1 MELFVI
7 FSPLIGAMLAGF
19 GWKILGE
26 KAAIFVSTSLLFFAC
41 FVSWFLFLEF
51 DGELRII
58 KIFKWMGSGSLQA
71 FWAIRF
77 DRLTAIMLIVVTTV
91 SALVHLYSVGYMDD
105 DPNWSD
111 GETYKP
117 RFFAY
122 LSFFTFAMLMLV
134 TSDNLLQM
142 FFGWEGV
149 GVASYLLIGF
159 YYKKSTANAAAI
171 KAFVVNRVGDFGFAL
186 GIFGIFFL
194 TGSIQFSD
202 IFSSAQSLS
211 QMQINFLWAEWNAA
225 NLLAFLLFIGAM
237 GKSAQLFLHT
247 WLPDAMEGPTPVSA
261 LIHAATMVT
270 AGVFL
275 VCRMSPIME
284 FAPDAMA
291 FITFI
296 GATTAFFAATIGLVQ
311 NDIKRVIAYS
321 TCSQLGYMFVAAGSG
336 VYSVAMFHLFTHA
349 FFKALLF
356 LGAGSVIHAMHHE
369 QDMRNYGGLRKKIPY
384 TFAAMMI
391 GTLAITGVGIPLTH
405 YGFAGFLSKDAII
418 ESAYA
423 ASLGGYSF
431 WMLVVSAL
439 CTSFYSWRL
448 MFMTFYGDPRG
459 DLHTYSSAHESPKVM
474 LIPLA
479 VLSIGAIFSGMIW
492 YKSFFGDHY
501 SVNKFFGIQEAVSH
515 SHDKSEGSSHLSV
528 VVTKDLSNTISGLE
542 VNEDADRSND
552 NLAVD
557 VPTGAIYMAPNN
569 HILNEAHHVP
579 KWVKLSPF
587 IAMVLGFLISY
598 VFYIWRTDL
607 PKKLAQNQRHLY
619 LFLLN
624 KWYFDEVYEI
634 LFVRSARFLG
644 RLLWKK
650 GDGQFID
657 GFINNFSM
665 VFIPLLTRLAG
676 RAQSGYIFTYAF
688 AMVLGIVVLITWMTL
703 GTGG

>member
-1 MELFVI
+1 MELFVL
-7 FSPLIGAMLAGF
+7 FAPLIGGILAGF

-26 KAAIFVSTSLLFFAC
+26 KAAIIVSTSLLFFAC

-58 KIFKWMGSGSLQA
+58 KIFKWMSSGSLEA

-77 DRLTAIMLIVVTTV
+77 DRLTAVMLIVVTTV
-91 SALVHLYSVGYMDD
+91 SALVHLYSVGYMDH
-105 DPNWSD
+105 DPNWSES
-111 GETYKP
+111 ETYKP

-159 YYKKSTANAAAI
+159 YYKKPTANAAAI

-202 IFSSAQSLS
+202 IFYSAQSLS
-211 QMQINFLWAEWNAA
+211 LMEIRFLWADWNAA
-225 NLLAFLLFIGAM
+225 NLLAFLLFVGAM

-275 VCRMSPIME
+275 VCRMSPVME

-291 FITFI
+291 FVTFI
-296 GATTAFFAATIGLVQ
+296 GATTAFFAASIGLVQ

-431 WMLVVSAL
+431 WMLVLSAL
-439 CTSFYSWRL
+439 FTSFYSWRL
-448 MFMTFYGDPRG
+448 IFMTFYGDPRG
-459 DLHTYSSAHESPKVM
+459 DSHTHSSAHESPKTM

-479 VLSIGAIFSGMIW
+479 VLSLGAIFSGMIW

-501 SVNKFFGIQEAVSH
+501 SVNKFFGIREAISH
-515 SHDKSEGSSHLSV
+515 SHD
-528 VVTKDLSNTISGLE
+528 ISD
-542 VNEDADRSND
+542 DAGRSND

-557 VPTGAIYMAPNN
+557 VPIGAIYMAPNN
-569 HILNEAHHVP
+569 HILDEAHHVP

-587 IAMVLGFLISY
+587 VAMIIGFLLSY
-598 VFYIWRTDL
+598 IFYIWRTDM
-607 PKKLAQNQRHLY
+607 PRKLAQNQRYLY
-619 LFLLN
+619 SFLLN
-624 KWYFDEVYEI
+624 KWYFDEISEI

-644 RLLWKK
+644 RFLWKK
-650 GDGQFID
+650 GDGQTID

-665 VFIPLLTRLAG
+665 VFIPLLTKLAG

-703 GTGG
+703 GAGG

>member
-1 MELFVI
+1 MELFVL
-7 FSPLIGAMLAGF
+7 FAPLIGGILAGF

-26 KAAIFVSTSLLFFAC
+26 KAAIIVSTSLLFFAC

-58 KIFKWMGSGSLQA
+58 KIFKWMSSGSLEA

-77 DRLTAIMLIVVTTV
+77 DRLTAVMLIVVTTV
-91 SALVHLYSVGYMDD
+91 SALVHLYSVGYMDH
-105 DPNWSD
+105 DPNWSES
-111 GETYKP
+111 ETYKP

-159 YYKKSTANAAAI
+159 YYKKPTANAAAI

-202 IFSSAQSLS
+202 IFYSAQSLS
-211 QMQINFLWAEWNAA
+211 LMEIRFLWADWNAA
-225 NLLAFLLFIGAM
+225 NLLAFLLFVGAM

-275 VCRMSPIME
+275 VCRMSPVME

-291 FITFI
+291 FVTFI
-296 GATTAFFAATIGLVQ
+296 GATTAFFAASIGLVQ

-431 WMLVVSAL
+431 WMLVLSAL
-439 CTSFYSWRL
+439 FTSFYSWRL
-448 MFMTFYGDPRG
+448 IFMTFYGDPRG
-459 DLHTYSSAHESPKVM
+459 DSHTHSSAHESPKTM

-479 VLSIGAIFSGMIW
+479 VLSLGAIFSGMIW

-501 SVNKFFGIQEAVSH
+501 SVNKFFGIQAAISH
-515 SHDKSEGSSHLSV
+515 SHD
-528 VVTKDLSNTISGLE
+528 ISD
-542 VNEDADRSND
+542 DAGKSND

-557 VPTGAIYMAPNN
+557 VPIGAIYMAPNN
-569 HILNEAHHVP
+569 HILDEAHHVP

-587 IAMVLGFLISY
+587 VAMIIGLLLSY
-598 VFYIWRTDL
+598 IFYIWRTDM
-607 PKKLAQNQRHLY
+607 PRKLAQNQRYLY
-619 LFLLN
+619 SFLLN
-624 KWYFDEVYEI
+624 KWYFDEIYEI

-644 RLLWKK
+644 LFLWKK
-650 GDGQFID
+650 GDGQTID

-665 VFIPLLTRLAG
+665 VFIPLLTKLAG

-703 GTGG
+703 GAGG

>member
-1 MELFVI
+1 MELFVL
-7 FSPLIGAMLAGF
+7 FAPLIGGILAGF

-26 KAAIFVSTSLLFFAC
+26 KAAIIVSTSLLFFAC

-58 KIFKWMGSGSLQA
+58 KIFKWMSSGSLEA

-77 DRLTAIMLIVVTTV
+77 DRLTAVMLIVVTTV
-91 SALVHLYSVGYMDD
+91 SALVHLYSVGYMDH
-105 DPNWSD
+105 DPNWSES
-111 GETYKP
+111 ETYKP

-159 YYKKSTANAAAI
+159 YYKKPTANAAAI

-202 IFSSAQSLS
+202 IFYSAQSLS
-211 QMQINFLWAEWNAA
+211 LMEIRFLWADWNAA
-225 NLLAFLLFIGAM
+225 NLLAFLLFVGAM

-275 VCRMSPIME
+275 VCRMSPVME

-291 FITFI
+291 FVTFI
-296 GATTAFFAATIGLVQ
+296 GATTAFFAASIGLVQ

-431 WMLVVSAL
+431 WMLVLSAL
-439 CTSFYSWRL
+439 FTSFYSWRL
-448 MFMTFYGDPRG
+448 IFMTFYGDPRG
-459 DLHTYSSAHESPKVM
+459 DSHTHSSAHESPKTM

-479 VLSIGAIFSGMIW
+479 VLSLGAIFSGMIW

-501 SVNKFFGIQEAVSH
+501 SVNKFFGIREAISH
-515 SHDKSEGSSHLSV
+515 SHD
-528 VVTKDLSNTISGLE
+528 ISD
-542 VNEDADRSND
+542 DAGRSND

-557 VPTGAIYMAPNN
+557 VPIGAIYMAPNN
-569 HILNEAHHVP
+569 HILDEAHHVP

-587 IAMVLGFLISY
+587 VAMIIGFLLSY
-598 VFYIWRTDL
+598 IFYIWRTDM
-607 PKKLAQNQRHLY
+607 PRKLAQNQRYLY
-619 LFLLN
+619 SFLLN
-624 KWYFDEVYEI
+624 KWYFDEIYEI
-634 LFVRSARFLG
+634 LFVRSARYLG
-644 RLLWKK
+644 RFLWKK
-650 GDGQFID
+650 GDGQTID

-665 VFIPLLTRLAG
+665 VFIPLLTKLAG

-703 GTGG
+703 GAGG

>member
-1 MELFVI
+1 MELFVL
-7 FSPLIGAMLAGF
+7 FAPLIGGILAGF

-26 KAAIFVSTSLLFFAC
+26 KAAIIVSTSLLFFAC

-58 KIFKWMGSGSLQA
+58 KIFKWMSSGSLEA

-77 DRLTAIMLIVVTTV
+77 DRLTAVMLIVVTTV
-91 SALVHLYSVGYMDD
+91 SALVHLYSVGYMDH
-105 DPNWSD
+105 DPNWSES
-111 GETYKP
+111 ETYKP

-159 YYKKSTANAAAI
+159 YYKKPTANAAAI

-202 IFSSAQSLS
+202 IFYSAQSLS
-211 QMQINFLWAEWNAA
+211 LMEIRFLWADWNAA
-225 NLLAFLLFIGAM
+225 NLLAFLLFVGAM

-275 VCRMSPIME
+275 VCRMSPVME

-291 FITFI
+291 FVTFI
-296 GATTAFFAATIGLVQ
+296 GATTAFFAASIGLVQ

-431 WMLVVSAL
+431 WMLVLSAL
-439 CTSFYSWRL
+439 FTSFYSWRL
-448 MFMTFYGDPRG
+448 IFMTFYGDPRG
-459 DLHTYSSAHESPKVM
+459 DSHTHSSAHESPKTM

-479 VLSIGAIFSGMIW
+479 VLSLGAIFSGMIW

-501 SVNKFFGIQEAVSH
+501 SVNKFFGIREAISH
-515 SHDKSEGSSHLSV
+515 SHD
-528 VVTKDLSNTISGLE
+528 ISD
-542 VNEDADRSND
+542 DAGKSND

-557 VPTGAIYMAPNN
+557 VPIGAIYMAPNN
-569 HILNEAHHVP
+569 HILDEAHHVP

-587 IAMVLGFLISY
+587 VAMIIGFLLSY
-598 VFYIWRTDL
+598 IFYIWRTDM
-607 PKKLAQNQRHLY
+607 PRKLAQNQRYLY
-619 LFLLN
+619 SFLLN
-624 KWYFDEVYEI
+624 KWYFDEIYEI

-644 RLLWKK
+644 RFLWKK
-650 GDGQFID
+650 GDGQTID

-665 VFIPLLTRLAG
+665 VFIPLLTKLAG

-703 GTGG
+703 GAGG

>member
-1 MELFVI
+1 MELFVL
-7 FSPLIGAMLAGF
+7 FAPLIGGILAGF

-26 KAAIFVSTSLLFFAC
+26 KAAIIVSTSLLFFAC

-58 KIFKWMGSGSLQA
+58 KIFKWMSSGSLEA

-77 DRLTAIMLIVVTTV
+77 DRLTAVMLIVVTTV
-91 SALVHLYSVGYMDD
+91 SALVHLYSVGYMDH
-105 DPNWSD
+105 DPNWSES
-111 GETYKP
+111 ETYKP

-159 YYKKSTANAAAI
+159 YYKKPTANAAAI

-202 IFSSAQSLS
+202 IFYSAQSLS
-211 QMQINFLWAEWNAA
+211 LMEIRFLWADWNAT
-225 NLLAFLLFIGAM
+225 NLLAFLLFVGAM

-275 VCRMSPIME
+275 VCRMSPVME

-291 FITFI
+291 FVTFI
-296 GATTAFFAATIGLVQ
+296 GATTAFFAASIGLVQ

-336 VYSVAMFHLFTHA
+336 VYSVAMFHLFTLA

-431 WMLVVSAL
+431 WMLVLSAL
-439 CTSFYSWRL
+439 FTSFYSWRL
-448 MFMTFYGDPRG
+448 IFMTFYGDPRG
-459 DLHTYSSAHESPKVM
+459 DSHTHSSAHESPKTM

-479 VLSIGAIFSGMIW
+479 VLSLGAIFSGMIW

-501 SVNKFFGIQEAVSH
+501 SVNKFFGIREAISH
-515 SHDKSEGSSHLSV
+515 SHD
-528 VVTKDLSNTISGLE
+528 ISD
-542 VNEDADRSND
+542 DAGRSND

-557 VPTGAIYMAPNN
+557 VPIGAIYMAPNN
-569 HILNEAHHVP
+569 HILDEAHHVP

-587 IAMVLGFLISY
+587 VAMIIGFLLSY
-598 VFYIWRTDL
+598 IFYIWRTDM
-607 PKKLAQNQRHLY
+607 PRKLAQNQRYLY
-619 LFLLN
+619 SFLLN
-624 KWYFDEVYEI
+624 KWYFDEIYDI

-644 RLLWKK
+644 RFLWKK
-650 GDGQFID
+650 GDGQTID

-665 VFIPLLTRLAG
+665 VFIPLLTKLAG

-703 GTGG
+703 GAGG